1 MKLLKKIFSIFLTYK
16 FFAFIESI
24 YYYVKD
30 YNRISDAFYSDEFKN
45 ICKKYLKCDINK
57 DWLGRLYGIIN
68 PMIDINGKID
78 ISSMIIEI
86 DGNNTNNIEFIKNW
100 IYRQMSLVGT
110 LFKTQHLYN
119 YISLDIRKVGPENYD
134 NYLIIF
140 DIASRQYM
148 SKCFKKLSIQLLI
161 YTIIIGIIIILI

>member
-1 MKLLKKIFSIFLTYK
+1 MKLLKKIFSIFLIYK
-16 FFAFIESI
+16 IFAFIESI
-24 YYYVKD
+24 YYYIKD
-30 YNRISDAFYSDEFKN
+30 YNKISDAFYSNEFKN

-57 DWLGRLYGIIN
+57 DWLGRLYGVIN

-78 ISSMIIEI
+78 ASSMIIEI

-119 YISLDIRKVGPENYD
+119 YISLDIRKVGPKNYD

-140 DIASRQYM
+140 DIVSRQYM
-148 SKCFKKLSIQLLI
+148 SKCCKKMLIQLLI
-161 YTIIIGIIIILI
+161 YGIITGIIIILI